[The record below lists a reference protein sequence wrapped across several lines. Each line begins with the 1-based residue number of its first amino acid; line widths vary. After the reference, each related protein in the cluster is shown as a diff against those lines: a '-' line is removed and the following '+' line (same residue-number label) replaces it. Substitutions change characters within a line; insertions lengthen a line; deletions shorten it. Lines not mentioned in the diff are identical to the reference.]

1 MAAVSTDQ
9 TMERLAL
16 AKAAVVKGVT
26 KPKRKTTWQAP
37 VLADL
42 AYGTVLAFD
51 QTYSKTGFVVLS
63 HRPSGLVVHRKGKLV
78 EPPLPDLK
86 GFADTIQRSVWMT
99 ERIHNV
105 IQEVTLDHPTLQ
117 IAHEMPAAHG
127 HRIESSLI
135 GAIAVN
141 LACERLRLRK
151 PTMIGKQHVAAVLC
165 PPDDRGGKPAIKR
178 ATMRY
183 LDTNTREWVEDTRDA
198 LAIALTYL
206 YDRKQETP

>member
-1 MAAVSTDQ
+1 MTTDQ
-9 TMERLAL
+9 TLERLAI

-26 KPKRKTTWQAP
+26 TAKAKRTSTWQAP
-37 VLADL
+37 ALDRF

-63 HRPSGLVVHRKGKLV
+63 HRPSGLKVHRKGKIV

-99 ERIHNV
+99 ERIHNL
-105 IQEVTLDHPTLQ
+105 IQETLLEHPTAQ

-135 GAIAVN
+135 GAIAIH
-141 LACERLRLRK
+141 LACERLPRPK
-151 PTMIGKQHVAAVLC
+151 PAMVAKQHVAAVLC
-165 PPDDRGGKPAIKR
+165 PPSDRGGKPAIKR
-178 ATMRY
+178 AVNRY
-183 LDTNTREWVEDTRDA
+183 IDTSTRDWVEDSRDA

-206 YDRKQETP
+206 YDRKQAS